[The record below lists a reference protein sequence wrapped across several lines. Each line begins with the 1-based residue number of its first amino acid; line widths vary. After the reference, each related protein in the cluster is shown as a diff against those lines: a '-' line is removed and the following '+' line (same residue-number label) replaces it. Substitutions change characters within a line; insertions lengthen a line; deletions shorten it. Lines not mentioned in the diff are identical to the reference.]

1 VGGTPYGYRRQ
12 VRDSRAKVLLL
23 FFKQTRFLPCD
34 PWPPGGL
41 PKASLWGGMLRAPVA
56 VFRAIL
62 LFTMVCGTAAA
73 NQVPIPVQRLVK
85 ARFAVNMPLPD
96 TALWRFD
103 SVKPYAGG
111 GDIVC
116 GTVNFQNSTR
126 VYMGV
131 LGFYAIISRGKV
143 GLAGIEANNAM
154 EDPTG
159 AFSFAYHNL
168 CDAH

>member
-1 VGGTPYGYRRQ
+1 M
-12 VRDSRAKVLLL
+12 AK
-23 FFKQTRFLPCD
+23 P
-34 PWPPGGL
+34 
-41 PKASLWGGMLRAPVA
+41 SLWGGMIRPLFP

-62 LFTMVCGTAAA
+62 LFTMVCATAAA
-73 NQVPIPVQRLVK
+73 NEVSIPVQRLVK

-103 SVKPYAGG
+103 GVKPYAGG

-116 GTVNFQNSTR
+116 GKVNFQNSTR
-126 VYMGV
+126 VYMGMM
-131 LGFYAIISRGKV
+131 GFYAVIRSGKV
-143 GLAGIEANNAM
+143 GLAGIEATNAM

-168 CDAH
+168 CDQH